1 MVAQPRLRGKSP
13 VTAAARHASLQ
24 GRVNGLH
31 FDKRRDDDRS
41 RWGRGTM
48 PIPRSFLAR
57 PASLG
62 GNDLGRLDFRWL
74 LAPAQNVI
82 GGDRPVET
90 LQIQVADMRD
100 LYRSLDGAER
110 ALSDQDLPRSCFVA
124 QARGEICHAADRR
137 VLAPMFEADLPQC
150 RVARSYTDPESKAV
164 ALSAPVL

>member
-1 MVAQPRLRGKSP
+1 
-13 VTAAARHASLQ
+13 
-24 GRVNGLH
+24 
-31 FDKRRDDDRS
+31 
-41 RWGRGTM
+41 M

-57 PASLG
+57 PASRG
-62 GNDLGRLDFRWL
+62 GNDLGRIDFRWL

-124 QARGEICHAADRR
+124 QAQVQDLVRRRSCR
-137 VLAPMFEADLPQC
+137 VLSRRCSKPICPN
-150 RVARSYTDPESKAV
+150 VA
-164 ALSAPVL
+164 

>member
-82 GGDRPVET
+82 GGGRLKPFKFRSPTCETFTDRSMV
-90 LQIQVADMRD
+90 
-100 LYRSLDGAER
+100 
-110 ALSDQDLPRSCFVA
+110 
-124 QARGEICHAADRR
+124 
-137 VLAPMFEADLPQC
+137 
-150 RVARSYTDPESKAV
+150 
-164 ALSAPVL
+164 LSAR